1 MVTITDYRQSTNSE
15 GQNYFSLKLQG
26 EVEMIKSSSGSF
38 CATAKTAFISSTFD
52 EEGCKAMIGN
62 KIPGSIE
69 KEESEPYD
77 YTIES
82 TGEVIQLAH
91 RYKFKPEGVRTRSKP
106 SPNKG
111 GMPDLATIRQSLNG
125 QGL

>member
-1 MVTITDYRQSTNSE
+1 MVTIVDYRKSTNSE
-15 GQNYFSLKLQG
+15 GQDYFSLKLQG
-26 EVEMIKSSSGSF
+26 DIEMIQSSSGSF
-38 CATAKTAFISSTFD
+38 YATAKTAFISSTFD

-82 TGEVIQLAH
+82 TGEVIQLSH
-91 RYKFKPEGVRTRSKP
+91 RYRFKPEGARTSSKP
-106 SPNKG
+106 SPIKRNRL
-111 GMPDLATIRQSLNG
+111 DLATLRQASNG
-125 QGL
+125 QG